1 MSQLLRPDLNALG
14 VDADSFLGRAVTLG
28 QQHGKLPDGFLEGL
42 KQYVRLRALTQAQRQ
57 RSGIRLGPE
66 EVEQALRQCLRCL
79 DLGLADQTD
88 HDVNA
93 AIERLVAGDFESIRQ
108 RGWELACARLATM
121 RTQARSW
128 TQASTQAPPEAPSN
142 APTHAPTHAPPFAS
156 TQASPQGPPH
166 APTDTPPHPPPET
179 PSNAPTDAPPHPPPP
194 VPPHARELIP
204 LLEISR
210 HVPVWA
216 TVVPETWNGVDADGQ
231 PTAVDPVTDY
241 EAFEVAAARLA
252 LLRAL
257 PRAAVKD
264 VLAQHRGGLP
274 FARLV
279 RRIVLAVALE
289 RERLTFDQTTAQQ
302 FVRTAYTAGTMR
314 AEVRQR
320 VLEQVG
326 QFLDKA
332 LPDEAMRRR
341 MRDEFERELVALE
354 TAEHPEALL

>member
-28 QQHGKLPDGFLEGL
+28 QQYGKLPDGFLEGL

-57 RSGIRLGPE
+57 RSGIRLGHDA
-66 EVEQALRQCLRCL
+66 VERAVRQCLRCL
-79 DLGLADQTD
+79 DLGLADQAG

-93 AIERLVAGDFESIRQ
+93 AIERLVAGDFESIRR
-108 RGWELACARLATM
+108 RGWELAWARLATM

-128 TQASTQAPPEAPSN
+128 TQAPPEAQPNGPTDAPPHTRPFASTQAAPQGPPQAQPNAPIDAPPQAPPEAPL
-142 APTHAPTHAPPFAS
+142 
-156 TQASPQGPPH
+156 
-166 APTDTPPHPPPET
+166 
-179 PSNAPTDAPPHPPPP
+179 
-194 VPPHARELIP
+194 HARELIP

-210 HVPVWA
+210 QAPVWA
-216 TVVPETWNGVDADGQ
+216 TVVPETWNGVAADGQ
-231 PTAVDPVTDY
+231 PIAVDPVTDY

-257 PRAAVKD
+257 PRAAVKE
-264 VLAQHRGGLP
+264 VLVQHRDGLP

-279 RRIVLAVALE
+279 RRIVLAVALD
-289 RERLTFDQTTAQQ
+289 REQLTFDQTMAQQ
-302 FVRTAYTAGTMR
+302 FVRTALAAGTMR

-354 TAEHPEALL
+354 KAAHPEALF